1 MSKEI
6 TPDRLTKT
14 YIKIR
19 AERSALSAQF
29 KEADAILIRQQDSLK
44 RALLDHCDRHNTE
57 SVRTSEGLF
66 FRSTKTRYYCE
77 DWDLMYDFI
86 REHNIPELFDRRL
99 NQTNMRQF
107 LEENPENVPPSLK
120 IDQEQVITVRKAKK

>member
-6 TPDRLTKT
+6 TPDRLTKA

-29 KEADAILIRQQDSLK
+29 KETDTKLIRQQDSIK

-66 FRSTKTRYYCE
+66 FRSTKTKYYTD
-77 DWDLMYDFI
+77 DWDLMYEFI
-86 REHNIPELFDRRL
+86 REHNVPEFFDKRL
-99 NQTNMRQF
+99 NQTNVKQF
-107 LEENPENVPPSLK
+107 LEENPNDVPPSLK
-120 IDQEQVITVRKAKK
+120 IDKEVVVTVRKAKK

>member
-1 MSKEI
+1 TKKYLTSVLVDTICKFSIRKEGIMSKEI

-44 RALLDHCDRHNTE
+44 RALLDHCDRHN
-57 SVRTSEGLF
+57 
-66 FRSTKTRYYCE
+66 
-77 DWDLMYDFI
+77 
-86 REHNIPELFDRRL
+86 
-99 NQTNMRQF
+99 
-107 LEENPENVPPSLK
+107 
-120 IDQEQVITVRKAKK
+120 